1 MFACTTPAFASSG
14 HRAGC
19 MAFAAGLACVQPALS
34 ETADDRARPQ
44 DAVALERVV
53 VIAKRDPAETSFK
66 ADRSETAT
74 RQGTALLDVPASVTV
89 ITGKVLETQQAASVD
104 EALRNAS
111 GVVLRQNAQGPAG
124 FQVRGF
130 SQTGALVNGVTSP
143 GAAQLDVNGI
153 ERIEVLKGPQAIL
166 SGGDSLGGALNIVTK
181 KPQAESVKELLLQYG
196 SFAEASAGVD
206 LGGALDDGRHLS
218 YRVIGSW
225 TQARRNDA
233 GFDGREHRGL
243 MPQLRWKDAD
253 TDLIVGAAVDRRRL
267 APGRYTFALD
277 GIQPPPP
284 IRLGNADDGMDLQS
298 RRWFY
303 SAEHAFGP
311 HATLVSRLQ
320 LAQDRVSLHLYGPRF
335 PTSTTRFGMAP
346 TNDVTN
352 FNTLSGDHYLRLAF
366 DTGAL
371 SHRLSTGLNHTR
383 QRFDRESFQGDL
395 QMVDAYADVQYAF
408 PPLTHDALIGTDAAT
423 SRQHG
428 LFVQDLI
435 GLGDVNLLLS
445 LRRTRYENGA
455 GTTTF
460 IGTTTPP
467 RTTPARHM
475 GKTTPS
481 IGMVYRLQPD
491 ISLYASY
498 AEGFLPQFSTARN
511 CAGGEGFDPMETKN
525 KELGAK
531 FDLLG
536 RRLAVNASI
545 FSLAQSN
552 RLVAAG
558 RCFRQRDA
566 IQLRGLELDVQGE
579 VTKGWRLLFNY
590 TLSRQKD
597 AEQADAAFA
606 AQPRHAASLW
616 TTYDFQQSLQGWG
629 VGLGV
634 TARSRTLSDYD
645 TAAVPVPG
653 SALVDASLF
662 YRLGRWAATLGVKNV
677 FDRGTLGYATTP
689 LYVPLEAGR
698 TFKLTLRTQFD
709 TP

>member
-1 MFACTTPAFASSG
+1 
-14 HRAGC
+14 
-19 MAFAAGLACVQPALS
+19 
-34 ETADDRARPQ
+34 
-44 DAVALERVV
+44 
-53 VIAKRDPAETSFK
+53 
-66 ADRSETAT
+66 
-74 RQGTALLDVPASVTV
+74 
-89 ITGKVLETQQAASVD
+89 
-104 EALRNAS
+104 
-111 GVVLRQNAQGPAG
+111 
-124 FQVRGF
+124 
-130 SQTGALVNGVTSP
+130 
-143 GAAQLDVNGI
+143 
-153 ERIEVLKGPQAIL
+153 
-166 SGGDSLGGALNIVTK
+166 
-181 KPQAESVKELLLQYG
+181 
-196 SFAEASAGVD
+196 VD

-267 APGRYTFALD
+267 APDRYTFALN
-277 GIQPPPP
+277 GIQPPPRM
-284 IRLGNADDGMDLQS
+284 RLGNADDGMDLQS

-303 SAEHAFGP
+303 GAEHAFGP
-311 HATLVSRLQ
+311 HVTLVSRLQ
-320 LAQDRVSLHLYGPRF
+320 LAQDRVSLHLYGPQF
-335 PTSTTRFGMAP
+335 PTSTTSFGMVP
-346 TNDVTN
+346 SNDVTDT
-352 FNTLSGDHYLRLAF
+352 NTLSGDHYLRLAF
-366 DTGAL
+366 DTGVL

-395 QMVDAYADVQYAF
+395 QMVDAYADAQYAF
-408 PPLTHDALIGTDAAT
+408 PPLTHDVLIGTNAAT

-435 GLGDVNLLLS
+435 GLGDVNLLLGA
-445 LRRTRYENGA
+445 RRTRYENGA

-460 IGTTTPP
+460 IGNMTTT

-481 IGMVYRLQPD
+481 IGMVYRLQPE

-498 AEGFLPQFSTARN
+498 AEGFLPQFSTSRN
-511 CAGGEGFDPMETKN
+511 CAGGEGFDPMETRN

-536 RRLAVNASI
+536 QRLAVNASV

-552 RLVAAG
+552 RLEFVAASQ
-558 RCFRQRDA
+558 CLRQRKA

-579 VTKGWRLLFNY
+579 IAKGWRLLFNY
-590 TLSRQKD
+590 TQSRQKD
-597 AEQADAAFA
+597 AERPDAAFA

-645 TAAVPVPG
+645 AAAVPVPG

-662 YRLGRWAATLGVKNV
+662 YRLGRWAATLGLKNV
-677 FDRGTLGYATTP
+677 FDRQTLGYATTP
-689 LYVPLEAGR
+689 LYVPLEAGGTVR
-698 TFKLTLRTQFD
+698 LTLRTQFD